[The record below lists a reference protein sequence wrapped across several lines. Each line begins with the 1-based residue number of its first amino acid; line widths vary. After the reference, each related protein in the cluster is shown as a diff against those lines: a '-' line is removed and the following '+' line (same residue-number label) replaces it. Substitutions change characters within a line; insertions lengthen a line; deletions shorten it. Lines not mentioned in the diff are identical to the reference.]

1 MQPGRT
7 IGESDALGVHPVS
20 DLITPAMVGT
30 TMLELTGISSA
41 TRAELR
47 VLMGERV
54 IHELL

>member
-1 MQPGRT
+1 
-7 IGESDALGVHPVS
+7 
-20 DLITPAMVGT
+20 MVGT

-47 VLMGERV
+47 VLTGERV